1 VTDEISP
8 KTDGAALPQLRVL
21 VTPGDFDTVDFEAPI
36 RSLDTCDPQGFSGA
50 YEQAFS
56 AALKVQD
63 EPAQVVYRLLFHLC
77 TIMLHP
83 SDAANVWGP
92 IGSGPNGR
100 AAIPEDFRGGQT
112 ATFAAVAFRIVNPG
126 LRARIADIAWSNNR
140 RDGASAA
147 AAIEAYCET
156 VDGLLSGRWQPRYDR
171 NPASAALPLVQRA
184 LQIANATTK
193 RTKRPAR
200 LLAVFDS
207 IYQTTRNSPDI
218 ATFTS
223 LADFGIAFGLR
234 QPNAVASELEA
245 AARAVSHGTYP
256 MAVKQAWDLAA
267 RLYNNSGNRDAQQ
280 RCLIEAVEQTL
291 AMRDD
296 VKGSAGAEASW
307 VMDALQQLRHI
318 DGMEDRERELEIELR
333 QLQKASLKQMGSF
346 EVDLKIGDTP
356 QKVTEHFST
365 LSLSDS
371 LKQFAMLD
379 HSRDPEKLRTGALE
393 SAKNSPLLAM
403 MSMAHIDDEGRTA
416 SRSSGA
422 PFEGEPDETWF
433 RRTIGQSERLHRNRA
448 ISALI
453 DPARLTIHRRF
464 GIAERHFNAIVGQ
477 SGFVPDEQK
486 PILALGFVR
495 FFQGDFMSATHL
507 LIPQL
512 EAALRHLLKRNGH
525 DPAKRRDDATE
536 EDLSLSGL
544 FVRFKNELDKILTPA
559 LASEIDLLFNA
570 RPGPALRH
578 ELAHGQISAGACFHP
593 DVYYAN
599 WLIYRL
605 ACLLILP
612 GWDAVVAPQL
622 AADE

>member
-8 KTDGAALPQLRVL
+8 KADDAPLPQLRAL
-21 VTPGDFDTVDFEAPI
+21 VTPADFDTVDFEAPI
-36 RSLDTCDPQGFSGA
+36 RSLDICDPQDFSTA
-50 YEQAFS
+50 YEQAFG
-56 AALKVQD
+56 AARKAGD
-63 EPAQVVYRLLFHLC
+63 EPAQVVYRLLYHLC
-77 TIMLHP
+77 SIMLHV
-83 SDAANVWGP
+83 SDSANVWGP
-92 IGSGPNGR
+92 FGSGPNGR
-100 AAIPEDFRGGQT
+100 TAIPEDFRGEQT
-112 ATFAAVAFRIVNPG
+112 ATFAAIVPRIVNPG

-147 AAIEAYCET
+147 AAIEAYCES
-156 VDGLLSGRWQPRYDR
+156 VEGLLSGQWKTRYDR
-171 NPASAALPLVQRA
+171 NPTAAALPFVQRA

-200 LLAVFDS
+200 LLTMFES
-207 IYQTTRNSPDI
+207 IYNATRDPPDI

-223 LADFGIAFGLR
+223 LADLALAFGLR
-234 QPNAVASELEA
+234 QPNAVAPELEA
-245 AARAVSHGTYP
+245 AAGAISIGTYP
-256 MAVKQAWDLAA
+256 MAVKRAWDLAA
-267 RLYNNSGNRDAQQ
+267 RLYNNLGDKDARR
-280 RCLIEAVEQTL
+280 RCLIGAVEQTL
-291 AMRDD
+291 AMRND

-333 QLQKASLKQMGSF
+333 RLQKASLKQMGSF
-346 EVDLKIGDTP
+346 EFDLKIGDTP
-356 QKVTEHFST
+356 QKVAEHFAA

-371 LKQFAMLD
+371 LKQFALLD
-379 HSRDPEKLRTGALE
+379 HSRDPAKLRAEALE
-393 SAKNSPLLAM
+393 VAKASPLMAM
-403 MSMAHIDDEGRTA
+403 MPWVHVDDEGRTT
-416 SRSSGA
+416 SRSAGA
-422 PFEGEPDETWF
+422 PFDGEPDETWF
-433 RRTIGQSERLHRNRA
+433 RRMIGESERIRRA
-448 ISALI
+448 RIVSAAI
-453 DPARLTIHRRF
+453 DPARVAIHARF
-464 GIAERHFNAIVGQ
+464 GIAERHFNAIVGL

-512 EAALRHLLKRNGH
+512 EAALRHLLKKNGH
-525 DPAKRRDDATE
+525 DPGKRRDDATE

-544 FVRFKNELDKILTPA
+544 FLRFRPDLDKILTPA

-612 GWDAVVAPQL
+612 GWDAVVTPQL
-622 AADE
+622 AAEE